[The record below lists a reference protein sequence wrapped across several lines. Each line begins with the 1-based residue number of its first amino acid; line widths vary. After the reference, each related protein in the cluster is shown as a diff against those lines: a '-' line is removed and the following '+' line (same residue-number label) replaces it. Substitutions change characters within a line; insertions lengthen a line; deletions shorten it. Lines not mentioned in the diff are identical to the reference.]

1 MSEAPGAEAAFL
13 ADQQPTAQRS
23 LRVASGLGVVAFL
36 VFVPVDQAIAPE
48 SMPALLSARFGII
61 AALGL
66 LAALSRRLRQ
76 PRQVLVASLAA
87 AWTIGLGVIA
97 VSALVGGATSG
108 YHEALLLTFLGFA
121 ALPLTWRW
129 QHAAVTF
136 GGLVLIYD
144 LVMIR
149 LGLTGP
155 MAVWITG
162 NVVLWLGALVAGV
175 IGWHAAAGRR
185 REHGVR
191 LELATAHQRLLAL
204 DAAKTTFFNNVSHE
218 LRTPLTLVLAPL
230 EALLE
235 AAQDEPGARGA
246 AAVEHLSLARRSALR
261 LLRLVDDLLVLSR
274 IDGEA
279 LCLHRGPVELR
290 ALVER
295 LAEEAAP
302 LARRKRIRI
311 QTLGATSLPLVA
323 DPDQLERVV
332 LNLLANALRF
342 TPKDGQITLR
352 FTGSADAA
360 QLAVEDTGPG
370 VPEADRERIFNRF
383 VGSGAAPQGSGA
395 GIGLALARELAELH
409 GGQLW
414 AEATLGG
421 GARLVLRLPLGD
433 PSTPAPPITAQDGAQ
448 GLPEWHEKIRRG
460 DDYRLLHLDDATERR
475 LGRRRGRG
483 RAGERTTV
491 LVIEDNPD
499 MVRFLS
505 GVLSGEYDVLAA
517 MDGETGL
524 KLAQERSPKLIICDV
539 TMPGLSGY
547 EVLTALR
554 ARPETAATPF
564 ILLTALSEAE
574 HRLRAHAGGATA
586 TLSKPFQVQE
596 LLGVVR
602 SQLLHEDAHARQ
614 RTAEDAA
621 QLERVVSWLR
631 TKSPTP
637 STAEERR
644 QLTLLSAA
652 PEGHPEPLELTELVG
667 AALEAV
673 GAEASRVM
681 VAPLGDRRALVS
693 GSVAAAALAELIDN
707 ALRATPPSM
716 AIYITVENT
725 HQQVILYVRDE
736 GPGVAQAEQGR
747 LFSPFYSTTGR
758 AGLGLCLAAR
768 AARAQ
773 GGAVALRPD
782 ERPHGATFTLSLRAA
797 EAPRSGPGGF

>member
-1 MSEAPGAEAAFL
+1 MSAAQSAEAAFL
-13 ADQQPTAQRS
+13 TDQQATAQRS
-23 LRVASGLGVVAFL
+23 LRVALGLGGIAFL
-36 VFVPVDQAIAPE
+36 VFIPVDQAIAPE

-66 LAALSRRLRQ
+66 LALLSPRLREPQ
-76 PRQVLVASLAA
+76 QVLRASLAA
-87 AWTIGLGVIA
+87 AWTIGLGVIT

-129 QHAAVTF
+129 QHAAATF

-144 LVMIR
+144 LVMIQ
-149 LGLTGP
+149 LDLTGP
-155 MAVWITG
+155 VGVWITV

-175 IGWHAAAGRR
+175 VGWQAAAGRR
-185 REHGVR
+185 RAHGGR
-191 LELATAHQRLLAL
+191 LELAAAHQRLLAL
-204 DAAKTTFFNNVSHE
+204 DAAKTTFFNNISHE

-230 EALLE
+230 EAQLE
-235 AAQDEPGARGA
+235 AAHAEPGPGGA
-246 AAVEHLSLARRSALR
+246 AAVEQLSLARRSALR
-261 LLRLVDDLLVLSR
+261 LLHLVDDLLMLSR

-279 LCLHRGPVELR
+279 LRLHRGPVELR

-302 LARRKRIRI
+302 LARRKRIQIETVGPSR
-311 QTLGATSLPLVA
+311 LPLVA
-323 DPDQLERVV
+323 DPDQIERVV

-352 FTGSADAA
+352 LTGTAEAA
-360 QLAVEDTGPG
+360 ELAVEDTGPG

-383 VGSGAAPQGSGA
+383 EGAGGAPHGAGA

-414 AEATLGG
+414 AEAAPSN
-421 GARLVLRLPLGD
+421 GARLVLRLPIGD
-433 PSTPAPPITAQDGAQ
+433 PSAPAAPVTAQDGAQ

-460 DDYRLLHLDDATERR
+460 DDYRLLQLDDATERR
-475 LGRRRGRG
+475 LGRRRGR
-483 RAGERTTV
+483 AGERPTV

-517 MDGETGL
+517 IDGEAGL
-524 KLAQERSPKLIICDV
+524 KLARERSPKLILCDV
-539 TMPGLSGY
+539 MMPGLNGY
-547 EVLTALR
+547 EVLAALR
-554 ARPETAATPF
+554 ARPETAATPVV
-564 ILLTALSEAE
+564 LLTALSEAE
-574 HRLRAHAGGATA
+574 HRRRAHASGATA

-614 RTAEDAA
+614 RSAEDAA
-621 QLERVVSWLR
+621 QLERVVRWLR
-631 TKSPTP
+631 SKTPVPT
-637 STAEERR
+637 TAEERR
-644 QLTLLSAA
+644 QLTLLTAA
-652 PEGHPEPLELTELVG
+652 PERQAEPLALAELVR

-673 GAEASRVM
+673 GSEAGRVM
-681 VAPLGDRRALVS
+681 VAPLGDRRALTD

-707 ALRATPPSM
+707 ALRASPLGM
-716 AIYITVENT
+716 AIHLTVEDNGQ
-725 HQQVILYVRDE
+725 HVILIVRNE
-736 GPGVAQAEQGR
+736 GPGVSQADQGR

-758 AGLGLCLAAR
+758 DGLGLCLAAR
-768 AARAQ
+768 AARTQ

>member
-1 MSEAPGAEAAFL
+1 MSAESSVEEAFL

-23 LRVASGLGVVAFL
+23 LRLASGLGIIAFL
-36 VFVPVDQAIAPE
+36 VFIPVDQAIAPG
-48 SMPALLSARFGII
+48 SMPALLCARFGII

-66 LAALSRRLRQ
+66 LALLSPRLRA

-87 AWTIGLGVIA
+87 AWTIGLGVIT
-97 VSALVGGATSG
+97 VSALVGSATSS

-129 QHAAVTF
+129 THAAATF
-136 GGLVLIYD
+136 GGLVLSYD

-155 MAVWITG
+155 VPVWITV

-175 IGWHAAAGRR
+175 IGAHAAAGRR
-185 REHGVR
+185 REHAGR
-191 LELATAHQRLLAL
+191 LELAAAHQRLLAL
-204 DAAKTTFFNNVSHE
+204 DAAKTTFFNNISHE

-235 AAQDEPGARGA
+235 AAHAEPGARGA
-246 AAVEHLSLARRSALR
+246 AAVEQLNLARRSALR
-261 LLRLVDDLLVLSR
+261 LLHLVDDLLVLSR

-279 LCLHRGPVELR
+279 LRLHRGPVELR

-302 LARRKRIRI
+302 LARRKRILI
-311 QTLGATSLPLVA
+311 QTVGAPRLALVA
-323 DPDQLERVV
+323 DPDQVERVV

-342 TPKDGQITLR
+342 TPRDGQITLR
-352 FTGSADAA
+352 LTEGPHAA
-360 QLAVEDTGPG
+360 ELAVEDTGPG

-383 VGSGAAPQGSGA
+383 EGAGGAPHGAGA

-414 AEATLGG
+414 AEAATSG
-421 GARLVLRLPLGD
+421 GARLVLRLPFGD
-433 PSTPAPPITAQDGAQ
+433 PSAPASAITAHDGAQ

-460 DDYRLLHLDDATERR
+460 DDYRLLQLDDATERR
-475 LGRRRGRG
+475 LGRRRGR
-483 RAGERTTV
+483 AGERPTL

-517 MDGETGL
+517 IDGEAGL
-524 KLAQERSPKLIICDV
+524 KLARERSPKLILCDV
-539 TMPGLSGY
+539 MMPGLNGY
-547 EVLTALR
+547 EVLAALR
-554 ARPETAATPF
+554 GRPETAATPVV
-564 ILLTALSEAE
+564 LLTAQSEAE
-574 HRLRAHAGGATA
+574 HRRRAHAGGATA
-586 TLSKPFQVQE
+586 ILSKPFQVQE
-596 LLGVVR
+596 LLDVVR

-614 RTAEDAA
+614 RSAEDTA
-621 QLERVVSWLR
+621 QLERVVRWLR
-631 TKSPTP
+631 SRSPAPT
-637 STAEERR
+637 TAEERR
-644 QLTLLSAA
+644 LHALLSAA
-652 PEGHPEPLELTELVG
+652 PEGHPEPLSLHELVG

-673 GAEASRVM
+673 GPAAGRVM
-681 VAPLGDRRALVS
+681 VGPIGDRRALAS
-693 GSVAAAALAELIDN
+693 RPAAAAALAELLDN
-707 ALRATPPSM
+707 ALRASPPEM
-716 AIYITVENT
+716 AIHLTVENID
-725 HQQVILYVRDE
+725 QQVVLVVRDE
-736 GPGVAQAEQGR
+736 GPGVAPAKQGR

-758 AGLGLCLAAR
+758 AGLGLCLASR

-773 GGAVALRPD
+773 GGGVGLRPD

-797 EAPRSGPGGF
+797 DAPRSGPGGF